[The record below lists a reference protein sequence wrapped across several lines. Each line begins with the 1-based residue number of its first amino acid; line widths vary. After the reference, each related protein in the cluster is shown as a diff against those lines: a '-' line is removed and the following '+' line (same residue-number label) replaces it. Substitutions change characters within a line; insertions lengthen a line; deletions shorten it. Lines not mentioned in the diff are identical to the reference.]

1 MIDWSKYPVS
11 HPQVASRI
19 VDGTAVI
26 VLADS
31 GEVSMLNSVGT
42 RVWELVNGKRSVRDI
57 ANSIIAEYDVAPE
70 TAERD
75 VTSFMQLLIDSKAI
89 TLQDQPR

>member
-11 HPQVASRI
+11 HPQVASRV

-42 RVWELVNGKRSVRDI
+42 RVWELVDGKRSVREI
-57 ANSIIAEYDVAPE
+57 ANAIVNEYDVTADV
-70 TAERD
+70 AERD
-75 VTSFMQLLIDSKAI
+75 VASFMQLLIDAKAV
-89 TLQDQPR
+89 TLQDQPC

>member
-1 MIDWSKYPVS
+1 MIDWLKYPVP
-11 HPQVASRI
+11 HAQVASRV

-42 RVWELVNGKRSVRDI
+42 RVWELVDGKRSVRDI
-57 ANSIIAEYDVAPE
+57 ANAIIAEYDVTAE

-75 VTSFMQLLIDSKAI
+75 VASFMQLLIDAKAV

>member
-1 MIDWSKYPVS
+1 MIDWSKYPVA

-57 ANSIIAEYDVAPE
+57 ANVIIAEYDVAAE

-75 VTSFMQLLIDSKAI
+75 VASFMQLLIDAKAV